1 MSLQWYP
8 GHMTKA
14 RRELAALMP
23 SQDVMIEVI
32 DGRLPKASSNP
43 LLAEIRGKKPVI
55 KVLTKS
61 DLADPEVTRAWVAYL
76 EGEPGV
82 RAFAATTERPQVT
95 RKRIAEL
102 SRHMAQH
109 RGPDKPV
116 RALIAGVPNVGKST
130 LLNTLTNRPV
140 AKVGDKPA
148 VTKEQQ
154 AVTLANGM
162 VITDSPGLMWPKIE
176 HEPRAFRL
184 AFAGSIPDTAIDYL
198 TIGMFG
204 AEFLLARY
212 PELIVARYKLAV
224 APPSAEALLV
234 EVGRRRGGLR
244 KGGLVDLHKAAEL
257 LVHEFRAGVLGP
269 ISLEAPPEDTRPL
282 EPDAG

>member
-1 MSLQWYP
+1 
-8 GHMTKA
+8 MTKA

-23 SQDVMIEVI
+23 SQDVMIEVL

-43 LLAEIRGKKPVI
+43 VLAEIRGGKPVI

-61 DLADPEVTRAWVAYL
+61 DLADPEVTRAWVTYL

-82 RAFAATTERPQVT
+82 KAFAATTERPQVT

-102 SRHMAQH
+102 CRDLAQH
-109 RGPDKPV
+109 RGADKAV

-130 LLNTLTNRPV
+130 LINTLMNRQV

-154 AVTLANGM
+154 LVTLASGM

-184 AFAGSIPDTAIDYL
+184 AFAGSIPDTAVDYL
-198 TIGMFG
+198 TLGLFG
-204 AEFLLARY
+204 AEFLLERY
-212 PELIVARYKLAV
+212 PHLIVARYKLDV
-224 APPSAEALLV
+224 TPPSAEALLT
-234 EVGRRRGGLR
+234 EIGRRRGGLR
-244 KGGLVDLHKAAEL
+244 KGGVVDLHKAAEL
-257 LVHEFRAGVLGP
+257 LVHEFRAGMLGP
-269 ISLEAPPEDTRPL
+269 ISLEAPPVDSRPL
-282 EPDAG
+282 EPD

>member
-14 RRELAALMP
+14 RRELTALMP
-23 SQDVMIEVI
+23 SQDVMIEVL
-32 DGRLPKASSNP
+32 DARLPSSSSNP
-43 LLAEIRGKKPVI
+43 LLAEVRGGKPVI

-61 DLADPEVTRAWVAYL
+61 DLADPAITQAWVTYL

-82 RAFAATTERPQVT
+82 KAFASTTDNPQLT

-102 SRHMAQH
+102 SRNLAKH
-109 RGPDKPV
+109 RGADVPV

-130 LLNTLTNRPV
+130 LVNTLMHRQV

-154 AVTLANGM
+154 LVHLANGM
-162 VITDSPGLMWPKIE
+162 TLTDTPGLMWPKIE

-184 AFAGSIPDTAIDYL
+184 AFAGSIPDTAIDYY

-204 AEFLLARY
+204 AEHVLAHY
-212 PELIVARYKLAV
+212 PTLVTARYKLDVTPAS
-224 APPSAEALLV
+224 PEALLA
-234 EVGRRRGGLR
+234 EIGRRRGGLK
-244 KGGLVDLHKAAEL
+244 KGGEIDLHKAADIF
-257 LVHEFRAGVLGP
+257 VHEFRDGILGR
-269 ISLEAPPEDTRPL
+269 ISLEAPPADTRPL
-282 EPDAG
+282 DPA

>member
-23 SQDVMIEVI
+23 SQDVIIEVL
-32 DGRLPKASSNP
+32 DARLPASSANP
-43 LLAEIRGKKPVI
+43 LITELRRDTPCI
-55 KVLTKS
+55 KVLTRS
-61 DLADPEVTRAWVAYL
+61 DLADPRATVAWL
-76 EGEPGV
+76 ELLRREPNV
-82 RAFAATTERPQVT
+82 SAIEATTDNPQAT

-102 SRHMAQH
+102 TKGAALR
-109 RGPDKPV
+109 RGPEKRV
-116 RALIAGVPNVGKST
+116 RALVTGVPNVGKST
-130 LLNTLTNRPV
+130 LINTLMNRIV

-154 AVTLANGM
+154 SVVLKNGM
-162 VITDSPGLMWPKIE
+162 ELTDSPGIMWPKIE
-176 HEPRAFRL
+176 DETGAFRL
-184 AFAGSIPDTAIDYL
+184 ALAGSIPDTAIDYL

-204 AEFLLARY
+204 ARFFLERY
-212 PELIVARYKLAV
+212 PELVVARYKLAV
-224 APPSAEALLV
+224 TPPSPEAQLT

-244 KGGLVDLHKAAEL
+244 KGGTVDLHKAAEI

-269 ISLEAPPEDTRPL
+269 ISLESPRAVL
-282 EPDAG
+282 